1 MYSFPQFTRSTLWGG
16 ICMCGGQLFSR
27 EILLWWCL
35 FLGGNFSRKQ
45 FSRGNYP
52 GAIVLE
58 PLILQ
63 QPNFPLSA
71 LCNFVMV

>member
-1 MYSFPQFTRSTLWGG
+1 MGGNLHVWGTIIFEGNFIVRGQFS
-16 ICMCGGQLFSR
+16 
-27 EILLWWCL
+27 
-35 FLGGNFSRKQ
+35 GGNFSRKQ

>member
-27 EILLWWCL
+27 AC
-35 FLGGNFSRKQ
+35 NFSRKQ

>member
-1 MYSFPQFTRSTLWGG
+1 MYSFPQFTHSTLWGG
-16 ICMCGGQLFSR
+16 ICMCGGQLFIVRGQFS
-27 EILLWWCL
+27 
-35 FLGGNFSRKQ
+35 GGNFSRKQ